1 MAGEEDLVSFLAEEI
16 AQIEEAH
23 KKSLSDRTKEISN
36 LEKQIAAEGD
46 KDTKRKKELQKEL
59 HEKDREYWLE
69 EYDKEIEIAKAK
81 GDLEAQQRAE
91 QQKADLEHEKKL
103 DEQRQATADRVS
115 NLIGSGIDAIYN
127 GITRAAETYGS
138 YIDKMQTRL
147 LGANETAG
155 SISNKLTL
163 VFGASPIWKMT
174 TVMDKAVQFVESGI
188 NFNIEQRAA
197 LATISDKVA
206 ATFDAFDSNLAR
218 LIRIQ
223 QEDSTQARLG
233 MESLLTEFFNRN
245 FQDSSY
251 LASNINATV
260 SQNLLEAE
268 SLLTTQASTQFEYAI
283 QKYLGSLYSV
293 GASNDLISKLSQ
305 GLGYLASGDI
315 TSLTSN
321 QQLES
326 LLVAAANRGG
336 ANYGDMLINGVTVN
350 DVTSMMRGF
359 YSLAQEIY
367 DPENIVAM
375 KQYAEVFGMTVS
387 DIQAI
392 LQLSADEIKE
402 IGNDMQSF
410 AQLEQRVTD
419 ETSIWKLL
427 GRTSAASLGGNL
439 YDNFMYGIGRV
450 TGDNIGTYIGWRL
463 TDTISGLLGGIESG
477 IDIQPFGVGTHVNL
491 SIGELVKIAAT
502 GAAALTGLGTMLAG
516 ASALGGVNLGLI
528 GKESAHDMVT
538 SGSLTS
544 MGDVGRSTSFTGY
557 QGSFDNSA
565 LQNTAASTKASNT
578 EQYQEEYDAEKEKT
592 EKMVESLGETGKDL
606 KIIVRL
612 LNEYGIVIR
621 GRAGFTSPL
630 DTESDLFEDQNNKDN
645 AGAAA
650 LGLGIYSYE

>member
-1 MAGEEDLVSFLAEEI
+1 MEDDIDFGDLLE
-16 AQIEEAH
+16 
-23 KKSLSDRTKEISN
+23 DEISEIERAHART
-36 LEKQIAAEGD
+36 LKETMDRMALLQKGIDAESG
-46 KDTKRKKELQKEL
+46 KKRRELQQELQKKE
-59 HEKDREYWLE
+59 HEYNLERYTQEMEQAAAIGDYKAYRQAEQLKELE
-69 EYDKEIEIAKAK
+69 E
-81 GDLEAQQRAE
+81 AE
-91 QQKADLEHEKKL
+91 QRREQNATKLADNIYASLMSGVDKL
-103 DEQRQATADRVS
+103 HSEIQT
-115 NLIGSGIDAIYN
+115 
-127 GITRAAETYGS
+127 AAETYGS

-155 SISNKLTL
+155 SISNTLTR

-206 ATFDAFDSNLAR
+206 ATFDAFDSNLLR

-233 MESLLTEFFNRN
+233 MESMLTEFLNRN

-251 LASNINATV
+251 LASNIDSTV

-283 QKYLGSLYSV
+283 QKYLGSFYSV
-293 GASNDLISKLSQ
+293 GASNDLITKLSQ

-315 TSLTSN
+315 DSLTAN

-336 ANYGDMLINGVTVN
+336 ANYGDMLINGVSVN
-350 DVTSMMRGF
+350 DVTAMMRGF
-359 YSLAQEIY
+359 YSLAEEIY
-367 DPENIVAM
+367 DPDNIVAM

-402 IGNDMQSF
+402 LGNDMQTY

-419 ETSIWKLL
+419 ESSIWKLL
-427 GRTSAASLGGNL
+427 GRTSAATLGGNL
-439 YDNFMYGIGRV
+439 YDNFTYGAGRV
-450 TGDNIGTYIGWRL
+450 MGDNIGTYIGWRL
-463 TDTISGLLGGIESG
+463 TDVISGLLDGVESG

-491 SIGELVKIAAT
+491 DIGQLVKIAAT
-502 GAAALTGLGTMLAG
+502 SVGALSGLGSMLAG

-528 GKESAHDMVT
+528 NKEGAHDMVT

-544 MGDVGRSTSFTGY
+544 MSDVGRTESFAGY
-557 QGSFDNSA
+557 QGSFDDSA
-565 LQNTAASTKASNT
+565 LQNTAAATKASNT

-621 GRAGFTSPL
+621 GKAGFTSPL
-630 DTESDLFEDQNNKDN
+630 DTESDLFTDQNKRDEQ
-645 AGAAA
+645 GAAA
-650 LGLGIYSYE
+650 LGVAQIGVYE